1 MLGSAV
7 LICFKHF
14 KNCRQ
19 SVMGKMLG
27 LGARNALSGHPSPT
41 RDANR
46 DSGGNFQV
54 LEGGGEYNTSRGLC
68 KGFGYLP
75 KFVSVPTGIFLWCW
89 EFISSPTL
97 GDTN

>member
-1 MLGSAV
+1 MKIMSALTSTEVTPPSERMLRVDPGEGR
-7 LICFKHF
+7 I
-14 KNCRQ
+14 RT
-19 SVMGKMLG
+19 
-27 LGARNALSGHPSPT
+27 AR
-41 RDANR
+41 
-46 DSGGNFQV
+46 NFQV
-54 LEGGGEYNTSRGLC
+54 LKGGGEYNTSRGLC